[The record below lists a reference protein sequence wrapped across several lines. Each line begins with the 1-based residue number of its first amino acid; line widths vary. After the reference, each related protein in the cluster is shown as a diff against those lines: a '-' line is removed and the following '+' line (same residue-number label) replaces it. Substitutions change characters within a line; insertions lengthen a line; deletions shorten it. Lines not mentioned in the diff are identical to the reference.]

1 MDTIFTLGDEESNQQ
16 INIDDL
22 YERKKTH
29 DLNTLSVYNKI
40 LGRIHNKIKLT
51 SRQHLNIQYCWYV
64 VPEMM
69 LGIPQYNLES
79 CIAYCINKLNEN
91 GFMIRYTHPN
101 LFLISWQHWVPSYVR
116 SEIKKKTGI
125 VMDGYGNKIEK
136 DTIVNKQN
144 VITEKKNTNKEYRDI
159 NTYKPLGIYNKDMF
173 NSIEYKSK

>member
-91 GFMIRYTHPN
+91 GFMVRYTHPN
-101 LFLISWQHWVPSYVR
+101 LFLISDIRYPNLSENDLSLQQQYVR
-116 SEIKKKTGI
+116 DDMELQKKWYLELKPYKALLKFRLPWNSSTCKYL
-125 VMDGYGNKIEK
+125 DG
-136 DTIVNKQN
+136 Q
-144 VITEKKNTNKEYRDI
+144 
-159 NTYKPLGIYNKDMF
+159 L
-173 NSIEYKSK
+173 